1 MHSEKPEENGRPPEG
16 GGAPRPGVKRCPCCM
31 RVRPASKFGENRLT
45 EDGLAIVCLDCA
57 REIFR
62 RGRRLWP

>member
-1 MHSEKPEENGRPPEG
+1 M
-16 GGAPRPGVKRCPCCM
+16 KRCPCCM

-45 EDGLAIVCLDCA
+45 EDGMAIVCLECA
-57 REIFR
+57 REVFR